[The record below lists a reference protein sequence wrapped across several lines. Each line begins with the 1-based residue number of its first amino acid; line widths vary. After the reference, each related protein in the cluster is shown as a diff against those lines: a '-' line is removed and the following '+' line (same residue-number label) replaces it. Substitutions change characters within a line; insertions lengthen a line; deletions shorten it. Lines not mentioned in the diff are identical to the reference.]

1 MTTEQIIEQVSTA
14 LEDLSIETINDETT
28 LMALNKANDVL
39 YPLKERGI
47 INDFQFTSN
56 VIGEVLNISVF
67 IKETGE
73 DEFTCWDLSLVDK
86 G

>member
-1 MTTEQIIEQVSTA
+1 MTTEQIIEQVGTA
-14 LEDLSIETINDETT
+14 LEDLSIETINDETK
-28 LMALNKANDVL
+28 LAALNKANDVL
-39 YPLKERGI
+39 YPLKEQGI

-67 IKETGE
+67 IKENAE

>member
-14 LEDLSIETINDETT
+14 LENLSIETINDETK

-39 YPLKERGI
+39 YPLKEQGI

-67 IKETGE
+67 IKETAE

>member
-14 LEDLSIETINDETT
+14 LENLSIETINDETK

-39 YPLKERGI
+39 YPLKEQRI

-67 IKETGE
+67 IKETAE

>member
-14 LEDLSIETINDETT
+14 LEDLSIETINDETK
-28 LMALNKANDVL
+28 LAALNKANGVL
-39 YPLKERGI
+39 YPLKEQGI
-47 INDFQFTSN
+47 INDYQFTSN

-67 IKETGE
+67 IKETAE
-73 DEFTCWDLSLVDK
+73 DEFTCWDLSLADK